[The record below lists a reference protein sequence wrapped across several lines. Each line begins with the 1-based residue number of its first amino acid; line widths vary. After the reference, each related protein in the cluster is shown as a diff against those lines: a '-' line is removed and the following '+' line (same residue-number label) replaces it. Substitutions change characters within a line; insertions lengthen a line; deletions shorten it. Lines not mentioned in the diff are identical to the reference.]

1 MEKIYNCDCIDFLKS
16 NEAIKLL
23 DGKKV
28 VIVTD
33 PPFNSYKSKKKKET
47 HYNMLETVFTS
58 RQYEGLVIIYY
69 PEQLF
74 EIAAKLNK
82 TPTRVISWVYNSNAT
97 RQHRNIAYFDIKP
110 NFKQVLQP
118 YKNPNDKRVIERLK
132 KGVKGAKLYDWWNIN
147 QVKVNVKQDFYH
159 PYMIPLQVMENA
171 IGLLPKDVV
180 ILDPF
185 MGSGTTCVA
194 CKELGYDFVGIE
206 INKEYFDLAKRRIE
220 NTIRKRD

>member
-1 MEKIYNCDCIDFLKS
+1 
-16 NEAIKLL
+16 
-23 DGKKV
+23 
-28 VIVTD
+28 
-33 PPFNSYKSKKKKET
+33 
-47 HYNMLETVFTS
+47 MLETVFTS